1 MTEKNSE
8 YKIVVLGGGG
18 VGKSALTIRLVTDNF
33 LDEYD
38 PTIEDSYRKQ
48 VLIDDRPALLDILDT
63 AGQQEFSSM
72 QDQWMREGKGF
83 LLVYNITSR
92 PTFEEIEMLRE
103 KIVRAKDTDKIPIVI
118 AGNKCDLAQNR
129 QVGTKD
135 GQALAQSWGEYCAFF
150 ETSAKDK
157 INNEEVF
164 HEVVRKIRMIEE
176 GTGGQKQKQK
186 QSTQNFKCE
195 IL

>member
-1 MTEKNSE
+1 
-8 YKIVVLGGGG
+8 
-18 VGKSALTIRLVTDNF
+18 
-33 LDEYD
+33 
-38 PTIEDSYRKQ
+38 
-48 VLIDDRPALLDILDT
+48 
-63 AGQQEFSSM
+63 
-72 QDQWMREGKGF
+72 
-83 LLVYNITSR
+83 
-92 PTFEEIEMLRE
+92 MLRE

-129 QVGTKD
+129 QVPIKD
-135 GQALAQSWGEYCAFF
+135 GHALAQSWGEYCAFF

-176 GTGGQKQKQK
+176 GTGGQKKTQK
-186 QSTQNFKCE
+186 QSTKSFNCE